1 MKSDARGRISQK
13 ESSGNDP
20 RAVGLEQSML
30 SKEGLLASWPP
41 PGRTPRGQAEQASP
55 SLRKVGSLG
64 LDKGRFLQIP
74 LLSTLFL
81 NLPSN
86 QSWN

>member
-1 MKSDARGRISQK
+1 MPEGGYHRRGQVEMTPGPWDLNTPSF
-13 ESSGNDP
+13 P
-20 RAVGLEQSML
+20 RRGPCPLGLHL
-30 SKEGLLASWPP
+30 GY
-41 PGRTPRGQAEQASP
+41 TPRGQAEQASP

-64 LDKGRFLQIP
+64 LNKGRFLQIP
-74 LLSTLFL
+74 LLSILFL